1 MNILNSGRF
10 SMGSSSAGVLKKLI
24 KLVTQHATERKQ
36 FGKQLKEFE
45 IIKEKVAKIS
55 MDVYAMESMAYMTAG
70 ILDSYTDPDCA
81 MEAAMVKVYSS
92 EAAWSGVSECLQI
105 LGKFH
110 FVFSIW

>member
-1 MNILNSGRF
+1 LNSGRF
-10 SMGSSSAGVLKKLI
+10 SMGSSSAGLLKKLI

-55 MDVYAMESMAYMTAG
+55 MDVYAMESMAYLTAG

-105 LGKFH
+105 LGMFN
-110 FVFSIW
+110 FSFSI